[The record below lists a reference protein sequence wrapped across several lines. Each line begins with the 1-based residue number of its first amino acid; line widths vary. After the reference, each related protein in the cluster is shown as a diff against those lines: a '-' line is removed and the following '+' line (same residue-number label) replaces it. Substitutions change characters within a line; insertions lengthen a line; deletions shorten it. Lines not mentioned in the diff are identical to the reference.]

1 MRISDWSSDVC
12 SSDLNGR
19 HSGGERCAKSVSDGR
34 LVQGTERRQIGVV
47 ARRDL
52 AGMAD
57 RKAGHM
63 PLGLGVPQRLVGL
76 AEPGEQQ
83 RERLA
88 FIVDDM
94 AAASPEDRKSTR
106 LNSSH

>member
-1 MRISDWSSDVC
+1 MEAGAGSEPDILFAIEQRAHRIRWHQRPG
-12 SSDLNGR
+12 LFGRFAQRLLGGGRENGR

-57 RKAGHM
+57 RTAG
-63 PLGLGVPQRLVGL
+63 QKIAR
-76 AEPGEQQ
+76 
-83 RERLA
+83 
-88 FIVDDM
+88 
-94 AAASPEDRKSTR
+94 ASWWDTVCPYG
-106 LNSSH
+106 